1 MDSPFWPVRGKN
13 TAHITMG
20 HPISIS
26 TAPRP
31 KPLRPTNPL
40 HSTRFLLAAKALEA
54 DKAAV
59 PPATAVGHGRRRRR
73 LRLRSG
79 SVPSTLQARR
89 RIQRIG
95 PLLLGAVPGQAV
107 GAGAGAGEARRGRA
121 VLVLVRERRGG
132 G

>member
-1 MDSPFWPVRGKN
+1 
-13 TAHITMG
+13 MG

-95 PLLLGAVPGQAV
+95 PLLGAVPGQAV

-121 VLVLVRERRGG
+121 VLVLALVRERRGG

>member
-1 MDSPFWPVRGKN
+1 
-13 TAHITMG
+13 MG

-26 TAPRP
+26 TSPRP

-73 LRLRSG
+73 LRLRAG
-79 SVPSTLQARR
+79 SVPRTLQARR

-95 PLLLGAVPGQAV
+95 PPLLVGAVPGQAV
-107 GAGAGAGEARRGRA
+107 GAGEARRGRA
-121 VLVLVRERRGG
+121 VLVHALVRERRGG